1 MADKASAHAVY
12 ALPDHLVWTPKDR
25 QAVLVGEIAQA
36 VQDFFAQMA
45 EA

>member
-12 ALPDHLVWTPKDR
+12 DLQDPIVWTPTYR
-25 QAVLVGEIAQA
+25 TAVLVGESAQA
-36 VQDFFAQMA
+36 VQDFFAQIA